1 MLSQIAPSGF
11 SIFTAAVAIYIS
23 FSFGLTDLLA
33 QSSCVSCHTK
43 ENLLKK
49 NLAPQNEK
57 KSALTSGAG

>member
-1 MLSQIAPSGF
+1 MLSQIAPSRF

-33 QSSCVSCHTK
+33 QSSCVSCHTQ
-43 ENLLKK
+43 ENKLKN
-49 NLAPQNEK
+49 NLALKEEK